1 MKRRLGNNILL
12 TGSIMVL
19 IASIVLAIA
28 SLFPIASINEET
40 RVLIDDSFELSPLEI
55 RRHGLGSFRG
65 GENISLLITET
76 MNLPIN
82 YSVVTYGG
90 MNYTNETIGNVEYS
104 FVTGA
109 DYYEVVFFGDPET
122 AKNINFK
129 VLIQEPIIHYPFS
142 WLNTPAKALFFSS
155 LGFLTLM
162 LAKSAMTE
170 ASETNSHKLNM
181 QFFNQ
186 RNRKKLLI
194 ALLLSLAFWFFLLMI
209 NSYPFATFENWYT
222 DHLRHPYSANLFTKV
237 GFSIFDTPL
246 GKLASQDN
254 SYYKFVTWP
263 EMPHLYPLGSVFLFL
278 PFGMLLEQAFPRVF
292 VSKMEIALFL
302 VVSHICLYYFIPK
315 LWNLRINRPL
325 KLLAMY
331 LFYIVL
337 VMYSANGM
345 FDTVA
350 LLFSMIALA
359 MYMTNRYD
367 QFILYAAVSMTFKY
381 QAGIF
386 LFPLILLSLLK
397 LFEKSSFWNVAKN
410 KVILFAAALVIV
422 DLFTAYLSAP
432 FLASARPELVMN
444 GVNAFSPHAQLSW
457 EIQSA
462 AVLLTLAVT
471 LLSAVYLLHK
481 SSLNALFSIY
491 ALLPCFTMPYFQ
503 PWYLPFFFVYAL
515 FPKDKRATEVT
526 LLWLVFMVF
535 TLSFGGLSYSP
546 LHILNSI
553 QGVLSL

>member
-1 MKRRLGNNILL
+1 MKRRVINNIFLV
-12 TGSIMVL
+12 GSIILLV
-19 IASIVLAIA
+19 ASIVLAIA
-28 SLFPIASINEET
+28 SLFPMTSVNVET
-40 RVLIDDSFELSPLEI
+40 QVLIDDSFELSPLEI
-55 RRHGLGSFRG
+55 RRHGLGTFRG

-76 MNLPIN
+76 TNLPIN
-82 YSVVTYGG
+82 YSVITYGG
-90 MNYTNETIGNVEYS
+90 MSYVNQSIGNVEYS

-109 DYYEVVFFGDPET
+109 DYYEVVFFSDPET
-122 AKNINFK
+122 ARNINFK
-129 VLIQEPIIHYPFS
+129 VLVQEPIIQYPFS
-142 WLNTPAKALFFSS
+142 WLNTPAKVLFLSS
-155 LGFLTLM
+155 LGFLTLI

-170 ASETNSHKLNM
+170 SSETNAHKLNM

-186 RNRKKLLI
+186 GNRKKLLI
-194 ALLLSLAFWFFLLMI
+194 ALLLSLAFWSFLLIM

-222 DHLRHPYSANLFTKV
+222 DHVRHPYSANLFTKV

-254 SYYKFVTWP
+254 SYYKVVTWP

-292 VSKMEIALFL
+292 VFKMEIALFL
-302 VVSHICLYYFIPK
+302 VASHICLYYFLPNFWK
-315 LWNLRINRPL
+315 LQINRPL
-325 KLLAMY
+325 KLLALY

-337 VMYSANGM
+337 VMYSADGM

-350 LLFSMIALA
+350 LLFSIVALA
-359 MYMTNRYD
+359 MYIMNRYD

-386 LFPLILLSLLK
+386 LFPLILIGLFK
-397 LFEKSSFWNVAKN
+397 LFEKSSFWSIAKN
-410 KVILFAAALVIV
+410 KVIIFAAGLAIV
-422 DLFTAYLSAP
+422 DVFTAYLSAP

-444 GVNAFSPHAQLSW
+444 GVNAFSPHAQVSW
-457 EIQSA
+457 EIQSF

-471 LLSAVYLLHK
+471 LLSAIYLLHK

-515 FPKDKRATEVT
+515 IPKDKRGTEVT
-526 LLWLVFMVF
+526 LIWLVFMVLM
-535 TLSFGGLSYSP
+535 LSFGGLSYSP
-546 LHILNSI
+546 LHILDSI
-553 QGVLSL
+553 RRVLTP

>member
-1 MKRRLGNNILL
+1 MKRRVINNIFLV
-12 TGSIMVL
+12 GSIILLV
-19 IASIVLAIA
+19 ASLVLAIA
-28 SLFPIASINEET
+28 SLFPMTSVNVET

-55 RRHGLGSFRG
+55 RRHGLGTFRG
-65 GENISLLITET
+65 GENISLLIIET
-76 MNLPIN
+76 SNLPIN
-82 YSVVTYGG
+82 YSIITYGG
-90 MNYTNETIGNVEYS
+90 MNYVNQSIGSVEYS

-109 DYYEVVFFGDPET
+109 DYYEVIFFSDSET
-122 AKNINFK
+122 ARNINFK
-129 VLIQEPIIHYPFS
+129 VLVQEPIIQYPFS
-142 WLNTPAKALFFSS
+142 WLNTPAKVLFLFS
-155 LGFLTLM
+155 LGFLALI

-170 ASETNSHKLNM
+170 SSETNAHKLNM

-186 RNRKKLLI
+186 GNRKKLLI
-194 ALLLSLAFWFFLLMI
+194 ALLLSLAFWSFLLIM

-222 DHLRHPYSANLFTKV
+222 DHVRHPYSANLFTKV

-254 SYYKFVTWP
+254 SYYKVVTWP

-292 VSKMEIALFL
+292 VFKMEIALFL
-302 VVSHICLYYFIPK
+302 VASHICLYYFLPNFWK
-315 LWNLRINRPL
+315 LQINRPL
-325 KLLAMY
+325 KLLALY

-345 FDTVA
+345 SDTVA
-350 LLFSMIALA
+350 LLFSIMALA
-359 MYMTNRYD
+359 MYIMNRYD

-386 LFPLILLSLLK
+386 LFPLILIGLFK
-397 LFEKSSFWNVAKN
+397 LFEKSSFWSIAKN
-410 KVILFAAALVIV
+410 KVIIFAAALVIV
-422 DLFTAYLSAP
+422 DVFTAYLSAP

-444 GVNAFSPHAQLSW
+444 GVNAFSPHAQVSW
-457 EIQSA
+457 EIQSF

-471 LLSAVYLLHK
+471 LLSAIYLLHK

-515 FPKDKRATEVT
+515 IPKDKRGTEVT
-526 LLWLVFMVF
+526 LIWLVFMVLM
-535 TLSFGGLSYSP
+535 LSFGGLSYNP
-546 LHILNSI
+546 LHILDSI
-553 QGVLSL
+553 RRVLIP